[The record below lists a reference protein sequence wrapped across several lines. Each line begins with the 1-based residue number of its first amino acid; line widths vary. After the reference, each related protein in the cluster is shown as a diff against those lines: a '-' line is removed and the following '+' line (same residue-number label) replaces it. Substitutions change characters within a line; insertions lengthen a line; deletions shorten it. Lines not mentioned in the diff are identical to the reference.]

1 MKRREFLALSATT
14 LIAPSA
20 FAARVDVSSVK
31 SRPAPKW
38 EILYKSPHAKPNALD
53 IQSNGLWVLD
63 QGPENWMSLVDPK
76 DGKLIREFQAD
87 VDAASGLT
95 VDEDGVMWIG
105 STYGNMIV
113 ACDSHSGKTIAKY
126 WTPGAGRIFQ
136 MKGDAPGRSSKLK
149 PAYLE
154 PASQGG
160 GASRAGAQLPY
171 GQLPLDSKQGMGGT
185 GAHGIVAKDGLL
197 YIAVPPAR
205 QLFVI
210 DKKTWVVQDAWPL
223 PGNRTHGLS
232 WDENRETLWNADS
245 NLNAFYRLD
254 GKTGRI
260 TEKIQLPD
268 DSPVIHGAALHDGY
282 MFCCDDVG
290 WIWGFKMA

>member
-1 MKRREFLALSATT
+1 MKRRDFLALSATALT
-14 LIAPSA
+14 APIA
-20 FAARVDVSSVK
+20 FAARPDVSGVK
-31 SRPAPKW
+31 SRPMPKW

-53 IQSNGLWVLD
+53 IQPDGLWVLD
-63 QGPENWMSLVDPK
+63 QGPENWMSLVNPA

-87 VDAASGLT
+87 VNAASGIT
-95 VDEDGVMWIG
+95 VDEDNVMWIA
-105 STYGNMIV
+105 STHNSLIV
-113 ACDSHSGKTIAKY
+113 SCDPANGKTIAKY

-136 MKGDAPGRSSKLK
+136 MKGDAPARSSKLK
-149 PAYLE
+149 PAY
-154 PASQGG
+154 PAPPRRGG
-160 GASRAGAQLPY
+160 GATAARNSLSY
-171 GQLPLDSKQGMGGT
+171 GQLPLETQEGAGGT

-197 YIAVPPAR
+197 YVANPPAR
-205 QLFVI
+205 HLLVI
-210 DKKTWVVQDAWPL
+210 DKKTWVVQDWWPL
-223 PGNRTHGLS
+223 PGNRTHGLT

-282 MFCCDDVG
+282 MICCDDVG
-290 WIWGFKMA
+290 WIWRFKMA

>member
-1 MKRREFLALSATT
+1 MKRRDFLALSATALT
-14 LIAPSA
+14 APSA
-20 FAARVDVSSVK
+20 FAARPDVSRVK
-31 SRPAPKW
+31 SRPASKW
-38 EILYKSPHAKPNALD
+38 EILYKSPHAKPNDLD
-53 IQSNGLWVLD
+53 IQPDGMWVLD
-63 QGPENWMSLVDPK
+63 QGPENWMSLVNPA

-95 VDEDGVMWIG
+95 VDEEGVMWIA

-136 MKGDAPGRSSKLK
+136 LKGDAPGRSSKLK
-149 PAYLE
+149 PAYPE
-154 PASQGG
+154 PPSPAAAAPRAAS
-160 GASRAGAQLPY
+160 LPN
-171 GQLPLDSKQGMGGT
+171 GQLPLDTKQGAGGT

-197 YIAVPPAR
+197 YVAVPPAR
-205 QLFVI
+205 HIFVI
-210 DKKTWVVQDAWPL
+210 DKKTWVIQDWWPV
-223 PGNRTHGLS
+223 PGNRTHGLT

-245 NLNAFYRLD
+245 NLNAFHRLD

-260 TEKIQLPD
+260 IEKIQLAD

-282 MFCCDDVG
+282 MICCDDVG
-290 WIWGFKMA
+290 WIWRFKM

>member
-1 MKRREFLALSATT
+1 MKRRDFLALSATALT
-14 LIAPSA
+14 VPGA
-20 FAARVDVSSVK
+20 FAARPDVSGVK
-31 SRPAPKW
+31 SRPTPKW
-38 EILYKSPHAKPNALD
+38 EIYYKSPHAKPNGLD
-53 IQSNGLWVLD
+53 IQSDGLWVLD
-63 QGPENWMSLVDPK
+63 QGPENWMSLVNPA
-76 DGKLIREFQAD
+76 DGKLIREFKAE

-95 VDEDGVMWIG
+95 VDEDGVMWIA

-126 WTPGAGRIFQ
+126 WTPGAGRIYQ

-149 PAYLE
+149 PAY
-154 PASQGG
+154 PAPPRQGG
-160 GASRAGAQLPY
+160 GASNAGARLPY
-171 GQLPLDSKQGMGGT
+171 GQLSLDTKQGAGGT

-197 YIAVPPAR
+197 YVAVPPAR

-210 DKKTWVVQDAWPL
+210 DKKTWVVQDSWHL

-260 TEKIQLPD
+260 IEKIQLPD
-268 DSPVIHGAALHDGY
+268 DSPVIHGAALHEGR
-282 MFCCDDVG
+282 MICCDDVG
-290 WIWGFKMA
+290 WIWGFQMA